1 MLFMSG
7 RVVDTIYTEELLL
20 VFAIQSDKVGM
31 EKTLLREFVLIAD
44 SVKIEASAEVLLL
57 IDECVDVFNVLLLQ

>member
-1 MLFMSG
+1 MFFMSG

-44 SVKIEASAEVLLL
+44 SVKIEASA
-57 IDECVDVFNVLLLQ
+57 

>member
-1 MLFMSG
+1 MFFMSG

-20 VFAIQSDKVGM
+20 VFTIKSDKVGM

-44 SVKIEASAEVLLL
+44 SVKIEASA
-57 IDECVDVFNVLLLQ
+57 